1 MTLEKM
7 LKKAQA
13 AKSMAVALAVA
24 LDTADEYGM
33 EAGEF
38 APALNQVN
46 EMLAEIT
53 ESMEAALES
62 RHLDFV
68 E

>member
-13 AKSMAVALAVA
+13 AQSMAVALAMA
-24 LDTADEYGM
+24 LETADKYSM